1 MTKFILFLPI
11 IFASCTNSSTGNTKI
26 ESMYGDSILVKN
38 DTFCSTPHFDS
49 HKMPVQTLSACHV
62 VFSDSMNNL
71 LSLKYQQQILYK
83 EFNSVNDSSS
93 LIYERSGDTILCK
106 FIFIVP
112 MRDAKMAADTM
123 YFKKDTLFLKEK
135 ALFLAK
141 KEILKGIGYEE
152 FVYRF
157 LYKGSKLV
165 IKNITK

>member
-1 MTKFILFLPI
+1 MTKFILFLSI
-11 IFASCTNSSTGNTKI
+11 IFASCTNSTSGNTKI
-26 ESMYGDSILVKN
+26 ESLGDSVLVKN

-49 HKMPVQTLSACHV
+49 LKMPAQTLSACHI
-62 VFSDSMNNL
+62 VFSDSMNRIR
-71 LSLKYQQQILYK
+71 SSEFSQQTLYK
-83 EFNSVNDSSS
+83 EYNSVDDTSN

-106 FIFIVP
+106 FIFVVP